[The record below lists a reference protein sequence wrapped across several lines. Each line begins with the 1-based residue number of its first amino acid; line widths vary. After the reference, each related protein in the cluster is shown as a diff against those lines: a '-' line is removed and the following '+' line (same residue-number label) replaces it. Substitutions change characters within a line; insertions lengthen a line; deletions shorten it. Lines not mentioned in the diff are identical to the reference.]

1 MGGLTFL
8 TPLGAVVGLAVALPL
23 AALAASTRRA
33 AVVRAALGL
42 RAPRGGTD
50 LVALA
55 ALIGMFV
62 LVALAAAQ
70 PALSHDDVQRV
81 RKDAQVLF
89 VLDVSRSMSA
99 SSRPSSPSRLARA
112 TAAAAKLRAGIPDV
126 ESGVATLTD
135 RVLPD
140 LLPVADIASFDA
152 TLERSIAIEQP
163 SPQSVS
169 VRATTFS
176 ALTTI
181 PPGNYFAP
189 AVTRRVV
196 VLLTDGETRP
206 FDPSAVGRAFRKTD
220 LVVVGVR
227 RDGESVFTPA
237 GRSEPGYRPDPS
249 AAAALGSLAAATGG
263 RAYGEQDLGAAEAR
277 LRTVLGRGPTAAV
290 LARTRRETPLAPYLL
305 AAALAPLVLLL
316 RRRSA

>member
-140 LLPVADIASFDA
+140 LLPVADLASFDA

-163 SPQSVS
+163 PPQSVS

-176 ALTTI
+176 ALTT
-181 PPGNYFAP
+181 
-189 AVTRRVV
+189 RVV

-263 RAYGEQDLGAAEAR
+263 HAYGEQDLGAAEAR

-290 LARTRRETPLAPYLL
+290 LARTRRETPLAPYVL

-316 RRRSA
+316 RRRSV